1 MLRKRRHLQCLG
13 VYERGFLYQFWS
25 VQRRWLLDAK
35 HLHEPWHL
43 LKSVIYEEKQLPE
56 SWRHMDRKY
65 LDVVQWHLDDNG
77 NMDTEGTQ
85 HLERLRDGPRQLGR
99 PGYCV

>member
-1 MLRKRRHLQCLG
+1 MLARFLSNTRGG
-13 VYERGFLYQFWS
+13 VAPLMA
-25 VQRRWLLDAK
+25 VVAVLVL
-35 HLHEPWHL
+35 
-43 LKSVIYEEKQLPE
+43 QLPE

-65 LDVVQWHLDDNG
+65 LDVVQRHLDDNG